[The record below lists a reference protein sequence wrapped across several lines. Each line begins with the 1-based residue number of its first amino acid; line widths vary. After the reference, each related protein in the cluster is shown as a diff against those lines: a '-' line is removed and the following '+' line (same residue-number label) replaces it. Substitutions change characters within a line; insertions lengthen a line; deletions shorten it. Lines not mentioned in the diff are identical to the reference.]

1 MFKSLVVLCAA
12 VQIAPANAE
21 YYLRFNTIAVSNP
34 NCCVSMGQII
44 FYSNSGAEIDM
55 SGVVAT
61 NPGGNNPV
69 NQGPQHVTTAG
80 APFSSSANWLD
91 FNYGDLILAFPNTV
105 QVASYSFTNAHVNWD
120 RTPVRWR
127 LDASN
132 DGINWTP
139 LDRTYES
146 TAYVLPAISS
156 MIPAI
161 SSMSGNCETFVCALG
176 PFSVRLH
183 VPRDRTA
190 GCNGHAPHE

>member
-156 MIPAI
+156 M
-161 SSMSGNCETFVCALG
+161 SGNCETFVCALG